1 VKRRRGIP
9 AFARRTNR
17 AWLIFSASLAATALV
32 HGSAAAEISIVKKDG
47 LELTLDERV
56 NGFINYSYGDAT
68 PPGVAEWTAGLFEPA
83 DPNSGKISVTRI
95 RSGFIQNVLGLTIKK
110 DVADG
115 YKLIGRFA
123 LWAGASD
130 ERKPVLGQQPDVEAR
145 EAFVRL
151 EAPWGAVQAGRDL
164 GLFGR
169 GGILMDYDIVHG
181 NGLGFPCSTRTIL
194 GGACGFAGHG
204 VLFPAFNA
212 GILYN
217 TPSLAGV
224 QVTVGLYDPSVN
236 SERGY
241 EITPYPRIE
250 GQLSYNFRDKLKVFA
265 EGMWQRLINTSPL
278 MSMGMVVTDANGKP
292 MDQVADASGVAAGA
306 QVNVGPLQVG
316 GSFYDGTGLTLIIPI
331 FNTPIFSDQNNV
343 LRKGLGFAGMAS
355 LTFGGTKLAGGAGLS
370 RLMLTSLETE
380 PYSQIVPP
388 KQQLGISLGLYQT
401 FWKQLTLAFEY
412 FRGQYTWYKY
422 QQMTGAPIVTPTQNV
437 NFFNAGMTA
446 VF

>member
-1 VKRRRGIP
+1 
-9 AFARRTNR
+9 
-17 AWLIFSASLAATALV
+17 
-32 HGSAAAEISIVKKDG
+32 
-47 LELTLDERV
+47 
-56 NGFINYSYGDAT
+56 
-68 PPGVAEWTAGLFEPA
+68 
-83 DPNSGKISVTRI
+83 
-95 RSGFIQNVLGLTIKK
+95 
-110 DVADG
+110 
-115 YKLIGRFA
+115 
-123 LWAGASD
+123 
-130 ERKPVLGQQPDVEAR
+130 
-145 EAFVRL
+145 
-151 EAPWGAVQAGRDL
+151 
-164 GLFGR
+164 
-169 GGILMDYDIVHG
+169 
-181 NGLGFPCSTRTIL
+181 
-194 GGACGFAGHG
+194 
-204 VLFPAFNA
+204 
-212 GILYN
+212 
-217 TPSLAGV
+217 
-224 QVTVGLYDPSVN
+224 
-236 SERGY
+236 
-241 EITPYPRIE
+241 
-250 GQLSYNFRDKLKVFA
+250 
-265 EGMWQRLINTSPL
+265 MWQRLINTSPL

-437 NFFNAGMTA
+437 NFFNACMTA

>member
-1 VKRRRGIP
+1 VNKRQMRR
-9 AFARRTNR
+9 
-17 AWLIFSASLAATALV
+17 LISAASLAAIALLCGDAV
-32 HGSAAAEISIVKKDG
+32 AEISIVKRDG
-47 LELTLDERV
+47 LELTVDERV
-56 NGFINYSYGDAT
+56 NGFLSYAYGDAT

-83 DPNSGKISVTRI
+83 DPNSGKIAVTRV
-95 RSGFIQNVLGLTIKK
+95 RSGFVQDVLGFTIKK
-110 DVADG
+110 DVAEG

-145 EAFVRL
+145 EAFVKI
-151 EAPWGAVQAGRDL
+151 EAPWGAVEAGRNL

-217 TPSLAGV
+217 TPNLAGL

-241 EITPYPRIE
+241 EITPYPRLE
-250 GQLSYNFRDKLKVFA
+250 GQIAYGFRDKFKVFG
-265 EGMWQRLINTSPL
+265 EGMWQRLVNTAPL
-278 MSMGMVVTDANGKP
+278 MVMGMVVTDASGKP
-292 MDQVADASGVAAGA
+292 VDQVADANGVAAGA
-306 QVNVGPLQVG
+306 QFNMGPLQLG
-316 GSFYDGTGLTLIIPI
+316 GSFYSGTGLTLIIPI

-343 LRKGLGFAGMAS
+343 LRKGIGYAGMAS
-355 LTFGGTKLAGGAGLS
+355 LTFGGTKIAGGAGVSQLK
-370 RLMLTSLETE
+370 LTSLESE

-388 KQQLGISLGLYQT
+388 KQQLGISAGVYQT
-401 FWKQLTLAFEY
+401 FWKQLTLAVEY

-437 NFFNAGMTA
+437 NFVNVGLTVAF
-446 VF
+446 